1 MIFDIYEQLG
11 SVFVRTL
18 VSFFVPCSLPLLA
31 AAVFVYTG
39 IAAQSLPAIIHIYP
53 WAVFGGG
60 MLLAWRFNK
69 SRLVFAILILA
80 FADQSLHFLVES
92 GTASIRIVDVV
103 YNAIGLLVPLNFAA
117 FSLVKE
123 KGVLTIRGMLRLSLI
138 LLQPL
143 CIVLIYRN
151 YPDFDIAGYLGHSF
165 VEVPALARISLTQPA
180 LLAFFAAF
188 LFLAV
193 RHILHR
199 DAVAGAFFWT
209 LVLVFIA
216 MGFEQLRP
224 VSPVFFATGGLVL
237 AISVIETSYS
247 MAYLDALTGL
257 PGRRALKE
265 ALLKLGG
272 QYTVAMLDIDHFKKF
287 NDWYGHDVGDHVLCM
302 IASKIARVTGG
313 GKGFR
318 YGGEE
323 FTVIFPCSLLDVIPH
338 VERLRKTI
346 ETSKFILRGS
356 ERPKEKPEN
365 PATTKKSQRSVS
377 VTISIGIAERDDRH
391 NTPMKVI
398 KAADN
403 ALYRAKNAGRNRVST

>member
-1 MIFDIYEQLG
+1 M
-11 SVFVRTL
+11 FVRTL
-18 VSFFVPCSLPLLA
+18 VSFFVPCGLPLLA
-31 AAVFVYTG
+31 AAIFVHTG
-39 IAAQSLPAIIHIYP
+39 IAAQSLSAIMLIYP

-60 MLLAWRFNK
+60 ILLAWRFNK

-80 FADQSLHFLVES
+80 LADRSLNFFTDS
-92 GTASIRIVDVV
+92 STASIHVSDIV
-103 YNAIGLLVPLNFAA
+103 YNAVGLLLPLNLAA

-123 KGVLTIRGMLRLSLI
+123 LGIVTIRGMLRLCLI

-143 CIVLIYRN
+143 CIVLVCRG
-151 YPDFDIAGYLGHSF
+151 YPDLDIAGYLGHPF
-165 VEVPALARISLTQPA
+165 VEVPALAGISLTQPA
-180 LLAFFAAF
+180 LLAFIAAF
-188 LFLAV
+188 LFLTV
-193 RHILHR
+193 RYILHR
-199 DAVAGAFFWT
+199 DAVASAFFWT
-209 LVLVFIA
+209 LVSVFIA
-216 MGFEQLRP
+216 IGFEKLKLL
-224 VSPVFFATGGLVL
+224 SPVFFATGGLVL

-247 MAYLDALTGL
+247 MAYHDALTGL

-265 ALLKLGG
+265 ALLKLDR
-272 QYTVAMLDIDHFKKF
+272 QYTVAMVDIDHFKKF

-302 IASKIARVTGG
+302 VASKLARVTGG

-356 ERPKEKPEN
+356 ERPKKKPEN
-365 PATTKKSQRSVS
+365 PATIKKSQRSVS
-377 VTISIGIAERDDRH
+377 VTVSIGVAERDNRH
-391 NTPMKVI
+391 DTPLEVI

-403 ALYRAKNAGRNRVST
+403 ALYRAKGYGRNQVST

>member
-1 MIFDIYEQLG
+1 M
-11 SVFVRTL
+11 FVRTL
-18 VSFFVPCSLPLLA
+18 VSFFVPCGLPLLA
-31 AAVFVYTG
+31 AAIFVHTG
-39 IAAQSLPAIIHIYP
+39 IAAQSLSAIMLIYP

-60 MLLAWRFNK
+60 ILLAWRFNK

-80 FADQSLHFLVES
+80 LADRSLNFFTDS
-92 GTASIRIVDVV
+92 STASIHVSDIV
-103 YNAIGLLVPLNFAA
+103 YNAVGLLLPLNLAA

-123 KGVLTIRGMLRLSLI
+123 LGIVTIRGMLRLCLI

-143 CIVLIYRN
+143 CIVLVCRG
-151 YPDFDIAGYLGHSF
+151 YPDLDIAGYLGHPF
-165 VEVPALARISLTQPA
+165 VEVPALAGISLTQPA
-180 LLAFFAAF
+180 LLAFIAAF
-188 LFLAV
+188 LFLTV
-193 RHILHR
+193 RYILHR
-199 DAVAGAFFWT
+199 DAVASAFFWT
-209 LVLVFIA
+209 LVSVFIA
-216 MGFEQLRP
+216 LGFEKLRP
-224 VSPVFFATGGLVL
+224 LSPVFFATGGLVL

-247 MAYLDALTGL
+247 MAYYDALTGL

-265 ALLKLGG
+265 ALLKLDG
-272 QYTVAMLDIDHFKKF
+272 QYTVAMVDIDHFKKF

-356 ERPKEKPEN
+356 ERPKKKPEN
-365 PATTKKSQRSVS
+365 PATIKKSQRSVS
-377 VTISIGIAERDDRH
+377 VTVSIGVAERDNRH
-391 NTPMKVI
+391 DTPLEVI

-403 ALYRAKNAGRNRVST
+403 ALYRAKGYGRNQVST